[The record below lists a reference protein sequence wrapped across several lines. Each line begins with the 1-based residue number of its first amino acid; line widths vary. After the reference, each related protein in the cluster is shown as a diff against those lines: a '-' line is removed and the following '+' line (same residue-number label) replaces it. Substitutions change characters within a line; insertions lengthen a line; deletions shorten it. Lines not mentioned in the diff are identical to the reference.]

1 MVLSDLRETFVFEAQ
16 ELLEQLEPLILDLEI
31 NSSEE
36 TINALFRIA
45 HTLKGS
51 AGIAGINSVKEFTH
65 YLETVLEA
73 LRSHE
78 IEISSDVVD
87 LLLEAFDH
95 LGELITAL
103 TLGEERPYNK
113 DIAEKLA
120 GLITAT
126 NESTLP
132 AQETNSLATVP
143 LLNKSHLLKL
153 TASDC
158 AKLLKAKAKKQ
169 NLYQISLDFSPNFFY
184 FGHRLEYVLEDL
196 KALGNLVGKYY
207 FWREVPNWTDF
218 SPENLYLNFELY
230 LATKKSPK
238 DIEDVFLFIASEE
251 NSVRIAEITATDL
264 EEFIKGEVDSQ
275 GLRKNYEKLT
285 LVLQEIAEYNDREQ
299 IKEALNRLLALFKD
313 SAFSDN
319 PWLAGGLVAL
329 IETIAELVESDWEK
343 AQSIK
348 QQVLE
353 IAFSILNEVTEQ
365 NYVETNLLT
374 VLTDFYEFIGGDE
387 GETEIEVDE
396 KIQQKAE
403 KVEISLSYVEELL
416 KQLLE
421 GLRQVK
427 GEIKEPVYQ
436 AAAKAINNVEKYLGI
451 DQTEWE
457 GSLTFEQLTAR
468 LQFLLELISVP
479 QEEEKPAIEESKET
493 KEKVAQ
499 DTKELEQENLAK
511 AKRKSQA
518 LKISQEL
525 ADKLLALAGELIIAK
540 NSLPYLV
547 KKLEMLGQ
555 MEVARELKDKALY
568 IDRLARDFQDSLME
582 LRLLPVENIFKRFP
596 RFVRDTAKQLNKQV
610 NLVLK
615 GEETKLEK
623 DILEELYEPLLHL
636 VRNSLDHGLEEI
648 EERITGGKP
657 ATGLLELAAY
667 SQGNKVIIE
676 VKDDGR
682 GINREKVLKKA
693 RENGL
698 ITAEEA
704 SRLRPEQVYELIFK
718 PGFST
723 KDEVTDISGRGVG
736 MDVVKQKVNALGGQ
750 VEVFSEE
757 GKGTT
762 IRLILPISM
771 ATTEVLKF
779 TVGGKLFGIP
789 LYTVRETVNVPV
801 KEIKS
806 FKQKPVVVIRNNVI
820 PLVNLAKTLGLKEK
834 EQEEVKIIIL
844 HYGFALI
851 VDDLQGKEEVIIK
864 PLTGELSHLS
874 LYEGASILG
883 DGSILLI
890 LAPTGLM
897 GGEM

>member
-1 MVLSDLRETFVFEAQ
+1 MSDLRETFVSEAQ

-73 LRSHE
+73 LRNQE
-78 IEISSDVVD
+78 IEISGNVVD

-126 NESTLP
+126 NDSILP
-132 AQETNSLATVP
+132 AQETKSLAAVP
-143 LLNKSHLLKL
+143 LLNKGHLLKL
-153 TASDC
+153 TVSDC
-158 AKLLKAKAKKQ
+158 AELLKAKAKKQ
-169 NLYQISLDFSPNFFY
+169 NLYQILLDFSPNFFY

-196 KALGNLVGKYY
+196 KASGNLVGKYY
-207 FWREVPNWTDF
+207 FWRELPDWQNF
-218 SPENLYLNFELY
+218 SPENLYLGFELY
-230 LATKKSPK
+230 LATKKSQS
-238 DIEDVFLFIASEE
+238 DIEDVFLFIASED
-251 NSVRIAEITATDL
+251 NIVRVAEITAADL
-264 EEFIKGEVDSQ
+264 EEFIRGEVDSP
-275 GLRKNYEKLT
+275 GLRKNYEKII
-285 LVLQEIAEYNDREQ
+285 LVLQEIAEDNDPAR
-299 IKEALNRLLALFKD
+299 IKEALTRLTVLFNGED
-313 SAFSDN
+313 FTGN
-319 PWLAGGLVAL
+319 PWLAGGLLAL
-329 IETIAELVESDWEK
+329 IETMAELVESDWEK

-348 QQVLE
+348 QQFLE

-387 GETEIEVDE
+387 GKAEIEVDE

-451 DQTEWE
+451 DRTDWE

-468 LQFLLELISVP
+468 LQFLLELVSVP
-479 QEEEKPAIEESKET
+479 KEEKPAIEET

-511 AKRKSQA
+511 AKIKSQA

-648 EERITGGKP
+648 EERVTVGKP

-693 RENGL
+693 IDNGL
-698 ITAEEA
+698 ISAEEA

-789 LYTVRETVNVPV
+789 LYTVRETVKVPV

-820 PLVNLAKTLGLKEK
+820 PLVNLAKTLGLSEK

>member
-1 MVLSDLRETFVFEAQ
+1 MSDLRETFVSEAQ
-16 ELLEQLEPLILDLEI
+16 DLLEQLEPLILDLEV
-31 NSSEE
+31 NSSED

-65 YLETVLEA
+65 YLEAVLEA
-73 LRSHE
+73 LRNHE
-78 IEISSDVVD
+78 LEISSDMVD

-95 LGELITAL
+95 LGELIAAL
-103 TLGEERPYNK
+103 TTGEELSYNEE
-113 DIAEKLA
+113 IVEKLA
-120 GLITAT
+120 GLITV
-126 NESTLP
+126 N
-132 AQETNSLATVP
+132 QEAEPREKSGLASLLV
-143 LLNKSHLLKL
+143 KSHLAKL
-153 TASDC
+153 TVSDC

-169 NLYQISLDFSPNFFY
+169 SLYQLILDLSPNFFY
-184 FGHRLEYVLEDL
+184 FGHRLEYVFEDL
-196 KALGNLVGKYY
+196 SNLGSLSKYY
-207 FWREVPNWTDF
+207 FWRELPNWSDF
-218 SPENLYLNFELY
+218 VPENLYLGFELY
-230 LATKKSPK
+230 LATKKGQK
-238 DIEDVFLFIASEE
+238 DIEDVFLFIASDE
-251 NSVRIAEITATDL
+251 NNVRIAEIKDTDL
-264 EEFIKGEVDSQ
+264 EQLIRGEIESR

-285 LVLQEIAEYNDREQ
+285 LIFQEIAEYNEREQ
-299 IKEALNRLLALFKD
+299 IKEALDRLLALLKG
-313 SAFSDN
+313 SEFSDN
-319 PWLAGGLVAL
+319 PWLTGGLVAL
-329 IETIAELVESDWEK
+329 LELMAELSDKDWEK
-343 AQSIK
+343 AQTVK
-348 QQVLE
+348 QQFLE
-353 IAFSILNEVTEQ
+353 IAFSILNELTEQ

-374 VLTDFYEFIGGDE
+374 VLADFYEFIGSSQE
-387 GETEIEVDE
+387 EVLGEIPPP
-396 KIQQKAE
+396 
-403 KVEISLSYVEELL
+403 KVEKLEIPLVYVEELL

-421 GLRQVK
+421 GLRQIK
-427 GEIKEPVYQ
+427 NEIKETVFL
-436 AAAKAINNVEKYLGI
+436 AASKTINNVEKYLEI
-451 DQTEWE
+451 PETNWE
-457 GSLTFEQLTAR
+457 GNLTFEQLTSR
-468 LQFLLELISVP
+468 IHYLLDLVTIP
-479 QEEEKPAIEESKET
+479 KEEEALGIADARENKEQALADSK
-493 KEKVAQ
+493 
-499 DTKELEQENLAK
+499 DLEQENLAK
-511 AKRKSQA
+511 AKKKSQAA

-547 KKLEMLGQ
+547 KKLELLGQ

-568 IDRLARDFQDSLME
+568 IDRLARDFQDNLME

-648 EERITGGKP
+648 EERITVGKS
-657 ATGLLELAAY
+657 ATGLLQLSAF

-682 GINREKVLKKA
+682 GINREKVLTKA
-693 RENGL
+693 VDNGL

-704 SRLRPEQVYELIFK
+704 LKLRPEQVLELIFR

-723 KDEVTDISGRGVG
+723 KEKVTDISGRGVG

-750 VEVFSEE
+750 VELFSEE
-757 GKGTT
+757 GQGTT
-762 IRLILPISM
+762 TRLILPISM

-779 TVGGKLFGIP
+779 TVGEKLFGIP

-801 KEIKS
+801 NEIKS
-806 FKQKPVVVIRNNVI
+806 FKQKPVVVIRNEVI
-820 PLVNLAKTLGLKEK
+820 PLINLAKTLGLKEK
-834 EQEEVKIIIL
+834 SAEEVKVIIL

-864 PLTGELSHLS
+864 PLTGEISNLS

-890 LAPTGLM
+890 LAPSGLM
-897 GGEM
+897 GGER